1 MTTSSYLSTFVAIP
15 LLGWLVAAS
24 VSLVGYLLS
33 LQIKEFRRNRRL
45 NEQRERLGLRRV

>member
-1 MTTSSYLSTFVAIP
+1 MTTSNYLSTFVVTP

-24 VSLVGYLLS
+24 VSLVGYLFT
-33 LQIKEFRRNRRL
+33 LQIKEFRRNRRM